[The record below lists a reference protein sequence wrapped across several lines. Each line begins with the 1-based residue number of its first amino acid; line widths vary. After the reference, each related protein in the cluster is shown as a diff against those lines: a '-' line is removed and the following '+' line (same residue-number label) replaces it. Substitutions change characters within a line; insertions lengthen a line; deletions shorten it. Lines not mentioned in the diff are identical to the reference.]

1 MMSDVFQAA
10 IKLSLGISLLMTSQ
24 LCHSTDLARE
34 IRMKQQVADY
44 IMQGHAVMLHDTVAE
59 HEFLSIF
66 TEAETDATKGAV
78 IIMHGRGYHP
88 NWPELVYPLRTNLPQ
103 HGWHTLSI
111 QMPVLDTSASFY
123 DYMEIV
129 DEAHPR
135 IDAAI
140 EFLQQQGIESIILL
154 AHSCSVHMAVD
165 WLHQHPDGGA
175 SGFIGVGM
183 GSTDKGQPMRQ
194 PFPLQAIKIPI
205 LDIRGEYD
213 YPAVKRN
220 APRRWKNIQQAGNP
234 LSEQRE
240 INDAR
245 HYFIDH
251 NDALLSEV
259 ANWLD
264 KVHAAQT
271 DKAE

>member
-1 MMSDVFQAA
+1 MMSDIFQAA
-10 IKLSLGISLLMTSQ
+10 IKSNLAICLLMASQ
-24 LCHSTDLARE
+24 LCHSADLARE
-34 IRMKQQVADY
+34 IRMKEQVADY
-44 IMQGHAVMLHDTVAE
+44 IMQGDAVMLKDATAG

-66 TEAETDATKGAV
+66 TEAETDTPKGAV

-88 NWPELVYPLRTNLPQ
+88 NWPELVYPLRTSLPQ

-140 EFLQQQGIESIILL
+140 DFLQQQGIESIILL

-165 WLHQHPDGGA
+165 WLHRHPDTDT
-175 SGFIGVGM
+175 SGFIGIGM

-194 PFPLQAIKIPI
+194 PFPLQSIKIPL

-220 APRRWKNIQQAGNP
+220 APRRWKNIQRAGNP
-234 LSEQRE
+234 LSAQRVVK
-240 INDAR
+240 DAR
-245 HYFIDH
+245 HYFTDH
-251 NDALLSEV
+251 SDALLLEV
-259 ANWLD
+259 VSWLD
-264 KVHAAQT
+264 SVHKASA
-271 DKAE
+271 DKAD

>member
-1 MMSDVFQAA
+1 MLSDAIQAV
-10 IKLSLGISLLMTSQ
+10 IKLSIGMSLLIASQ
-24 LCHSTDLARE
+24 LSHGADLARE

-44 IMQGHAVMLHDTVAE
+44 IMQGDVVMLHDAAAE

-66 TEAETDATKGAV
+66 TEAETGTPKGAV

-88 NWPELVYPLRTNLPQ
+88 NWPELVYPLRTGLPG

-111 QMPVLDTSASFY
+111 QMPVLDTTASFY
-123 DYMEIV
+123 DYMAII

-135 IDAAI
+135 INAAI

-154 AHSCSVHMAVD
+154 AHSCSVHMAID
-165 WLHQHPDGGA
+165 WLHQHPDTA
-175 SGFIGVGM
+175 TSGFIGIGM

-194 PFPLQAIKIPI
+194 PFPLQAITIPI
-205 LDIRGEYD
+205 LDIRGEHD

-220 APRRWKNIQQAGNP
+220 APRRWENIQQAGNP
-234 LSEQRE
+234 LSAQRVVKG
-240 INDAR
+240 AR
-245 HYFIDH
+245 HYFTDH
-251 NDALLSEV
+251 SDALLREV

-264 KVHAAQT
+264 SVHKAQA
-271 DKAE
+271 DKAD